1 MLVESALENRR
12 PNMLEI
18 DNLRAGYGAI
28 NVLWD
33 LSLKV
38 EAGKLTTIV
47 GANGAG
53 KTTLLRAIMGLVQV
67 SQGSITLN
75 GKALNGTPT
84 WEMMD
89 VSMAMIPEGRMT
101 FRDMSV
107 EENLMMGAFAPQHR
121 AAAPANIEKSYRMFP
136 RLKERRKQL
145 AGSLS
150 GGEAQMLA
158 MARGLMSNPQLLIID
173 EPSLGLAP
181 VMVNEVF
188 GILARLKE
196 EGRTI
201 ILVEQNTHR
210 AVGVADHVYLMQ
222 SGKVV
227 LSQPA
232 SEVSLDHLHALYFA
246 R

>member
-1 MLVESALENRR
+1 
-12 PNMLEI
+12 MLEI
-18 DNLRAGYGAI
+18 SNVRAGYGAI

-33 LSLKV
+33 VSLTI
-38 EAGKLTTIV
+38 ARGQLTTII
-47 GANGAG
+47 GPNGAG
-53 KTTLLRAIMGLVQV
+53 KTTLLRAIMGLLPV
-67 SQGSITLN
+67 SHGEVKLNGKTLN
-75 GKALNGTPT
+75 GTRT
-84 WEMMD
+84 WEMAD

-107 EENLMMGAFAPQHR
+107 EENLIVGAFPKQHR
-121 AAAPANIEKSYRMFP
+121 ARVNDNLEKSYQMFP
-136 RLKERRKQL
+136 RLRERRKQL

-158 MARGLMSNPQLLIID
+158 MARGLMSDPKLLIID

-181 VMVNEVF
+181 VVVNELF
-188 GILARLKE
+188 EILAGLKE
-196 EGRTI
+196 GGRTI
-201 ILVEQNTHR
+201 VLVEQNTQR

-232 SEVSLDHLHALYFA
+232 AEVSLDHLHDLYFA